1 MSSAGKYRPD
11 CLCDEALYDVRSQQ
25 IIPERASCLMKE
37 FVSDYEISEIQAYF
51 NTKEECLSNF
61 DCSVFNGLKT
71 GVVGGW
77 CTVGIEALQ

>member
-1 MSSAGKYRPD
+1 
-11 CLCDEALYDVRSQQ
+11 
-25 IIPERASCLMKE
+25 MKE
-37 FVSDYEISEIQAYF
+37 FVSGYEISGIQAYF